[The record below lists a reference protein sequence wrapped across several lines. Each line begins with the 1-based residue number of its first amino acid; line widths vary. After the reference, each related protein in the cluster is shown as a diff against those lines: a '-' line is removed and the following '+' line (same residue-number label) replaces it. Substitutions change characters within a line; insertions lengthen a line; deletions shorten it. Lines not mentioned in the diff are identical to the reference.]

1 MYVSGWVTS
10 TMVVHSTSLKE
21 GLMNTCTHTYIHH
34 IQSSHTGRSGALTL
48 YSFNS
53 AWSLAPKKWV
63 CDTAYGN
70 ANAMHSVLHSHRG

>member
-21 GLMNTCTHTYIHH
+21 GLMNTYTHTYIHTV
-34 IQSSHTGRSGALTL
+34 IIYSTSHTGRSGALTL

-63 CDTAYGN
+63 YDTA
-70 ANAMHSVLHSHRG
+70 